1 LVLRVGYIAKRA
13 RFLIMDILKE
23 NVLRLKKM
31 TAGEASGHP
40 WVHRDSLDL
49 EDATLPDG
57 TAATL
62 MAADGAVLGS
72 GVLDRRQPTAAWRR
86 FSWGE
91 GVAFDETY
99 VADAIQ
105 EALGRRGA
113 EGCQRLVSS
122 DADYLPGLIVE
133 KYDDVL
139 TITAETAAV
148 DAHLT
153 MIAELLKEH
162 FSPLEIVFLNDCD
175 SRATYGLERG
185 VRTLSGNNLKGRWV
199 EIDEV
204 IYRLDLMQPQKPRF
218 YLDQREQHSLAGSL
232 CEGRVVLDAF
242 SHSGAFAMQALKGGA
257 EHVVA
262 TDLSEDCVK
271 AIGANAERNE
281 CFIETIDCDAFAF
294 LAERSVGDFDC
305 IILDPPSE
313 MAADLNLLKQ
323 LHVSAFR
330 CLPDGGVLA
339 TYCRSTSITL
349 EAFERM
355 VSAAAAEVGRE
366 GRIFARTG
374 QPFDFP
380 TLLNFPESNYLKGLI
395 LQVD

>member
-1 LVLRVGYIAKRA
+1 
-13 RFLIMDILKE
+13 MDISKE
-23 NVLRLKKM
+23 NVVRLKG
-31 TAGEASGHP
+31 TSAGHP
-40 WVHRDSLDL
+40 WVALDALDL
-49 EDATLPDG
+49 AEVTVSDG
-57 TAATL
+57 AAATL
-62 MAADGAVLGS
+62 VDAEGHALGS
-72 GVLDRRQPTAAWRR
+72 GVLDRRHPEAAWRR
-86 FSWGE
+86 FSWAE
-91 GVAFDETY
+91 GVAFDEVY
-99 VADAIQ
+99 IADALQ
-105 EALGRRGA
+105 EALGRRG
-113 EGCQRLVSS
+113 EDVCQRLVSS
-122 DADYLPGLIVE
+122 DADYLPGLVVE
-133 KYDDVL
+133 KFGEVL

-148 DAHLT
+148 DAHLE
-153 MIAELLKEH
+153 MIAALLKEH
-162 FSPLEIVFLNDCD
+162 FAPQEIVFLNNGV
-175 SRATYGLERG
+175 SRATYGLEQA

-218 YLDQREQHSLAGSL
+218 YLDQREQHSLVGSL

-242 SHSGAFAMQALKGGA
+242 SHSGAFAMQALRAGA

-262 TDLSEDCVK
+262 IDLSETCVK
-271 AIGANAERNE
+271 AIGANAQRNE
-281 CFIETIDCDAFAF
+281 CFIETIDCDAGAF
-294 LAERSVGDFDC
+294 LAERTVGDFDC
-305 IILDPPSE
+305 IILDPPSA
-313 MAADLNLLKQ
+313 MAADLDALKQ

-339 TYCRSTSITL
+339 TYCRSESIGL

-380 TLLNFPESNYLKGLI
+380 TLLNFPESNRLKGLI

>member
-1 LVLRVGYIAKRA
+1 
-13 RFLIMDILKE
+13 MDISKE
-23 NVLRLKKM
+23 NVVRLKGKPD
-31 TAGEASGHP
+31 GHP
-40 WVHRDSLDL
+40 WVALDAL
-49 EDATLPDG
+49 DVAEVTLPDG
-57 TAATL
+57 VAATL
-62 MAADGAVLGS
+62 VDADGHVLGS
-72 GVLDRRQPTAAWRR
+72 GVLDRRLPAAAWRR
-86 FSWGE
+86 FSWAE

-99 VADAIQ
+99 IADAIQ
-105 EALGRRGA
+105 EALGRRG
-113 EGCQRLVSS
+113 EDVCQRLISS

-133 KYDDVL
+133 KFGEVL
-139 TITAETAAV
+139 AITAETAAV
-148 DAHLT
+148 DAHLE

-162 FSPLEIVFLNDCD
+162 FAPQEIVFLNNGG
-175 SRATYGLERG
+175 SRAIYELEQD

-204 IYRLDLMQPQKPRF
+204 IYRLDLMQPQKPRV
-218 YLDQREQHSLAGSL
+218 YLDQREQHSLVGSL

-242 SHSGAFAMQALKGGA
+242 SHSGAFAMQALRAGA

-262 TDLSEDCVK
+262 IDLSETCVK
-271 AIGANAERNE
+271 AIGANAQRNE
-281 CFIETIDCDAFAF
+281 CFVETIDCDAGAF
-294 LAERSVGDFDC
+294 LAERTVGDFDC

-313 MAADLNLLKQ
+313 MAADMEALKQ

-339 TYCRSTSITL
+339 TYCRSETIGQ

-355 VSAAAAEVGRE
+355 VSAAATEVGRE

-380 TLLNFPESNYLKGLI
+380 TLLNFPESNRLKGLI

>member
-1 LVLRVGYIAKRA
+1 
-13 RFLIMDILKE
+13 MDISKE
-23 NVLRLKKM
+23 HVLRLKNM
-31 TAGEASGHP
+31 TAEEASGHP
-40 WVHRDSLDL
+40 WIHLDALDL
-49 EDATLPDG
+49 TDTTLPDG
-57 TAATL
+57 AAATL
-62 MAADGAVLGS
+62 VAADGAVLGS
-72 GVLDRRQPTAAWRR
+72 GVFDRRHPAAAWRR

-105 EALGRRGA
+105 EALGRRG
-113 EGCQRLVSS
+113 EDGCQRLISS

-133 KYDDVL
+133 KFGEVL
-139 TITAETAAV
+139 TVTAETAAM

-162 FSPLEIVFLNDCD
+162 FAPQEIVFLNEPE
-175 SRATYGLERG
+175 SRAAYGLECT
-185 VRTLSGNNLKGRWV
+185 VSTLSGNNLKGRWV
-199 EIDEV
+199 EIDGV
-204 IYRLDLMQPQKPRF
+204 NYRLDLMQPQKPRF
-218 YLDQREQHSLAGSL
+218 YLDQREQHSLVGSL

-242 SHSGAFAMQALKGGA
+242 SHSGAFAMQALRAGA

-262 TDLSEDCVK
+262 IDLSETCVK
-271 AIGANAERNE
+271 AIGANAQRNE
-281 CFIETIDCDAFAF
+281 CFIETIDCDAAAF
-294 LAERSVGDFDC
+294 LAERTLGDFDC

-313 MAADLNLLKQ
+313 MVADLEALKH

-339 TYCRSTSITL
+339 TYCRSESIAL

-355 VSAAAAEVGRE
+355 VSTAAAEVGRE
-366 GRIFARTG
+366 GRIFARIG

-380 TLLNFPESNYLKGLI
+380 TLLNFPESNCLKGLI